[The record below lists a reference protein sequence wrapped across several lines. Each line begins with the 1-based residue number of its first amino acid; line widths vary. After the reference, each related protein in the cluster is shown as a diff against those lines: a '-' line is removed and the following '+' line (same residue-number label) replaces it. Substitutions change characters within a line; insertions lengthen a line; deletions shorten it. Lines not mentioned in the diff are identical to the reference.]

1 MGKRELSSQDFEN
14 YIVYGDYDLI
24 VAEGINHKLFS
35 KHASNELT
43 SHSALAVCKSGT
55 ATMKWKEST
64 MAIRKN
70 DVILFYPGPSVRLQ
84 DISPDFDIQLIVF
97 ASSLVQGRFF
107 RKALPLSDVF
117 TFISENP
124 ILSLSDDEVVFFQ
137 KMWSIL
143 FDAIN
148 AKDNQFKKEITVSLL
163 SALAMWLNGQISSHV
178 KSKPIA
184 LKRADELVSQFLHL
198 LAENFKEKHRL
209 EFYADKLCVTPK
221 YLSAVT
227 RAATNKSAG
236 KLIAFFLMGEAK
248 KMLIASEMTIAQV
261 ATELGSPNQSGFGKF
276 FKKEEGLSPSEFR
289 QRI

>member
-1 MGKRELSSQDFEN
+1 
-14 YIVYGDYDLI
+14 
-24 VAEGINHKLFS
+24 
-35 KHASNELT
+35 
-43 SHSALAVCKSGT
+43 
-55 ATMKWKEST
+55 
-64 MAIRKN
+64 
-70 DVILFYPGPSVRLQ
+70 
-84 DISPDFDIQLIVF
+84 
-97 ASSLVQGRFF
+97 
-107 RKALPLSDVF
+107 
-117 TFISENP
+117 
-124 ILSLSDDEVVFFQ
+124 
-137 KMWSIL
+137 IL

-261 ATELGSPNQSGFGKF
+261 ATELGFPNQSGFGKF